1 MSSVEFVPEP
11 IKSIHD
17 KYVNETL
24 ANLEILCKKFIKE
37 GKLDSAWTIIHL
49 IDESNK

>member
-1 MSSVEFVPEP
+1 MSSVEFVPEL
-11 IKSIHD
+11 IKSIYEEYKD
-17 KYVNETL
+17 ETL
-24 ANLEILCKKFIKE
+24 ANLEIICKNFIKE